1 MISGE
6 RLGTGLCPGG
16 KNEADHGLEVP
27 ADWGRAADL
36 VARGEVRRVL
46 VVGPPDV
53 GKSSLCRVILAG
65 AAPRRAVALLD
76 GDVGQ
81 KIIGPPACVTL
92 GRSSP
97 GQGLALC
104 ALAFVGT
111 TEPVCGWRRV
121 IEGLHRLTAQAG
133 PEVVVVNTGGLL
145 SGPGDWLK
153 KAKIEVLVPD
163 LVISLGRHP
172 TLDALGPDS
181 ARLRPG
187 DRSGQPSHRQNDAP
201 HARSRRPSRVPLSG
215 RVDPGS

>member
-1 MISGE
+1 MACNARTLAHRGRRGVHTIKTPVSAPE
-6 RLGTGLCPGG
+6 HTCCPDGQ
-16 KNEADHGLEVP
+16 NEADPDLEIP

-36 VARGEVRRVL
+36 VARGEVRRAL

-97 GQGLALC
+97 GQGLAPC

-121 IEGLHRLTAQAG
+121 IEGLHRLTAQEG
-133 PEVVVVNTGGLL
+133 PEVVVVNTGRPALRARRLAQESENRGTGARPRDLT
-145 SGPGDWLK
+145 GP
-153 KAKIEVLVPD
+153 
-163 LVISLGRHP
+163 S
-172 TLDALGPDS
+172 S
-181 ARLRPG
+181 
-187 DRSGQPSHRQNDAP
+187 
-201 HARSRRPSRVPLSG
+201 HARRAGTGQRTTKAW
-215 RVDPGS
+215 GSFWTAIPPAE